1 MQVITKPSAK
11 HSKTLATIIYP
22 PSHTSFSPA
31 IIYHSI
37 EFSQIPGP
45 VSLVMMDISIKS
57 INPTPPF
64 AKIFCRSVS
73 SAFLHKA
80 SFFSP
85 FLVSRLVHTHIFID
99 FFQFF
104 FVFWNEIYSRF
115 VSSVFLLRF
124 QCHTLYRYFFVFLHD
139 FLYFFMKSCQDL
151 SHQHSC
157 ARQLFSAPFQYRA
170 SYRYFFVFLTEFV
183 CISS

>member
-1 MQVITKPSAK
+1 M
-11 HSKTLATIIYP
+11 
-22 PSHTSFSPA
+22 
-31 IIYHSI
+31 
-37 EFSQIPGP
+37 
-45 VSLVMMDISIKS
+45 SLVMMDISMKS

-73 SAFLHKA
+73 SAFLDKA

-99 FFQFF
+99 FFQKK

-124 QCHTLYRYFFVFLHD
+124 QCHTLYRYFFVFLYD
-139 FLYFFMKSCQDL
+139 
-151 SHQHSC
+151 
-157 ARQLFSAPFQYRA
+157 
-170 SYRYFFVFLTEFV
+170 FFVFLHENLPRFVSSAFLRMSAFFIHLFSVPPCTDTHPTEAEL
-183 CISS
+183 